1 SRILVVDDDP
11 FSARL
16 VDSVLRGAGFQSSFV
31 CEPGRAFDT
40 ILREL
45 GAGYASAKAA
55 HDALSKDGNDRPA
68 LQALREF
75 FHKIAGTAA
84 NVGLPLLGRLAATC
98 ETTADGLLEGGAE
111 AQWRALQ
118 IFADGLAG
126 MASVLEGSPAAPAA
140 SPSSETDTPMMLAGG
155 AARVLVVDDDPFSA
169 RLVDSVLRAAG
180 FESSFCC
187 EPAKAF
193 DAIVALSPDLLI
205 LDVVMPQIDGFRLC
219 QRVRAHQRLQL
230 MPIIFVT
237 RKGDVEQRVRGLQ
250 VGGNDYLAK
259 PFEPPEL
266 VARVRSHL
274 QRLSELRELAIRDG
288 LTRCYNHKYFKGR
301 LEQEAAQARKHKT
314 GLTLGMLDVDHFKRV
329 NDAYGH
335 PAGDAVLF
343 HLASIIRASVRSTD
357 MVARYGGEEFAF
369 LLVDAAGEEA
379 LILTQRLR
387 ERIARHRFEVPALN
401 GDPLKLDC
409 TVSIGLATLKP
420 EETTAVLLQ
429 RADTALYEAKNS
441 GRNRVW
447 VAP

>member
-1 SRILVVDDDP
+1 MSLDASGD
-11 FSARL
+11 
-16 VDSVLRGAGFQSSFV
+16 Q
-31 CEPGRAFDT
+31 AFELKL
-40 ILREL
+40 IFLREL
-45 GAGYASAKAA
+45 GTGYASASAA
-55 HDALSKDGNDRPA
+55 HDALSKDGNDRAA

-75 FHKIAGTAA
+75 FHRIAGTAQ
-84 NVGLPLLGRLAATC
+84 NVDMALLGRLAAAC
-98 ETTADGLLEGGAE
+98 EAVADGLLESGGE
-111 AQWRALQ
+111 AQWRAIQ
-118 IFADGLAG
+118 ILSDGLAG
-126 MASVLEGSPAAPAA
+126 VASVLEGSSRPAAAPAA
-140 SPSSETDTPMMLAGG
+140 PSEADTPMMLAGG

-193 DAIVALSPDLLI
+193 DAIVAVSPDLLI

-301 LEQEAAQARKHKT
+301 LEQEATQARKHRT
-314 GLTLGMLDVDHFKRV
+314 DLTVGMLDVDHFKRI

-343 HLASIIRASVRSTD
+343 HLASIITASVRSTD
-357 MVARYGGEEFAF
+357 VVARYGGEEFAF

-379 LILTQRLR
+379 NILTQRLR

-401 GDPLKLDC
+401 GEPLKLNC
-409 TVSIGLATLKP
+409 TVSIGLASLKP
-420 EETTAVLLQ
+420 EETTAALLQ
-429 RADTALYEAKNS
+429 RADTALYEAKNT